1 MKSSRCPHVASF
13 GAETLRR
20 CLKSRQPALGTWCS
34 LPSVPAVEVISGVGF
49 DWICVDLQ
57 HGHATQ
63 ADLPAVL
70 RAARTPSLVRV
81 PWNEPAT
88 IMNALDLGAA
98 GVVVPMVHDAAAAR
112 AAVEACR
119 YAPSGARSWGP
130 MRNGR
135 PPAEANEDV
144 VCIVMIESMAGVDAV
159 DEIVKTPG
167 IDGVLLGPAD
177 LSLSAYGELG
187 GDLKEMKVH
196 VAHACSNAGVW
207 AGIACRGP
215 LEAADAYA
223 LGFRLLLLG
232 WDLTLLE
239 NAETHLLNEARQALG
254 DVMTGG

>member
-1 MKSSRCPHVASF
+1 MASF

-20 CLKSRQPALGTWCS
+20 CLNSRQPALGTWCS
-34 LPSVPAVEVISGVGF
+34 LPSVPAVEVVSGVGF

-57 HGHATQ
+57 HGHAIQ

-70 RAARTPSLVRV
+70 RAAGTPTLVRV
-81 PWNEPAT
+81 PWNEPAA

-119 YAPSGARSWGP
+119 YAPRGARSWGP
-130 MRNGR
+130 MRHGR

-144 VCIVMIESMAGVDAV
+144 VCIVMVESVAAVDAV

-177 LSLSAYGELG
+177 LSLSAHGELD
-187 GDLKEMKVH
+187 GDLERMKTH
-196 VAHACSNAGVW
+196 VADACRNTGVW

-215 LEAADAYA
+215 MEAGDAYT

-239 NAETHLLNEARQALG
+239 NAEIDLLNQTRQALAS
-254 DVMTGG
+254 VMTGG